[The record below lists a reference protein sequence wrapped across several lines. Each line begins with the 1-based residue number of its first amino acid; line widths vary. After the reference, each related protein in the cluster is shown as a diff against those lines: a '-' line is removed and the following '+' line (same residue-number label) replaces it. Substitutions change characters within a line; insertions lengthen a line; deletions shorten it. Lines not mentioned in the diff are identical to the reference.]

1 MYLNTPPKRRKSKV
15 DAWTAG
21 ASLMQNWFGY
31 SHTAMEEALYE
42 ATIQRQFAEQELAAD
57 SDHPKACLMLLRL
70 SNVNI

>member
-1 MYLNTPPKRRKSKV
+1 
-15 DAWTAG
+15 
-21 ASLMQNWFGY
+21 MQNWFGY